1 VDRRLDKI
9 GTGQAAALR
18 GKAAIANARLDMGGI
33 G

>member
-18 GKAAIANARLDMGGI
+18 GTAAIANVRLDMGGI